1 MTEVDRPRGAAD
13 WGGGAEDQEVSFK
26 HATSE
31 TPFTEDVRKATGYG
45 NMDLRGGH
53 VHVGGMSVES
63 VKVLMVNVTDE
74 GV

>member
-1 MTEVDRPRGAAD
+1 M
-13 WGGGAEDQEVSFK
+13 GGGAEDQEVSSK

-31 TPFTEDVRKATGYG
+31 TPSIQDVRKATGYG
-45 NMDLRGGH
+45 NTDLRGGQ

-63 VKVLMVNVTDE
+63 TKVLVLNVTDE